1 MRTILIII
9 AATCFAGTSYGQYL
23 QWAYTMGIEGQ
34 ASRALAVTTDAAG
47 YIYTAG
53 TYKGQLDF
61 DPGSDS
67 DKIAAARFSDAF
79 IQKMDPT
86 GNYVKTYVFG
96 RSDNSYAVAGAI
108 KFDASGDLY
117 IAGYFTGNNVDFD
130 PDTSEYKLSDIGSGN
145 DAYIMKMDAT
155 GKFLW
160 ARHWDYN
167 KDAGGAN
174 NTLEEGPAMDLDGSG
189 NIYCAGQFL
198 GTVDFDP
205 DTSTYKM
212 TALQGD
218 GYVSKFD
225 GDGNFLWAKQIVAD
239 TTQSKFVVVKSVSA
253 DASGNVF
260 VAGYFIG
267 TADFN
272 PDTTVVYSLAATS
285 QQGFIL
291 KLDASGNFLW
301 AKKIG
306 KEAADPILNYNTAN
320 AVLTD
325 AAGNAYVTGSYMES
339 VDFGTIQRTS
349 EGLSDIFIAKLDA
362 SGNYLWVQSAGTF
375 YDGEYGYRLAFD
387 GVGNLIVTGNYHGTL
402 TFSGNS
408 ISTNGDA
415 DIFVLKL
422 TPQGNV
428 TWLKGFGGS
437 SYYERV
443 QSVATHGND
452 VYTVGRMIGT
462 VNFDP
467 NGHYDLTTG
476 SSNKYYPNFFIQKMT
491 QWPTGVPDVSSQLE
505 AAIFPNPAT
514 NQFTIDFAPSG
525 LRDADMM
532 LLDMQGRKVLETTI
546 KGTSGRVNVEGL
558 AKGVYLVKVQTQ
570 DGYAA
575 KRLIIE

>member
-1 MRTILIII
+1 MQQAISIPPALIKGSLILILVV
-9 AATCFAGTSYGQYL
+9 TRTRLL
-23 QWAYTMGIEGQ
+23 QH
-34 ASRALAVTTDAAG
+34 
-47 YIYTAG
+47 
-53 TYKGQLDF
+53 
-61 DPGSDS
+61 DS
-67 DKIAAARFSDAF
+67 AMHLFK
-79 IQKMDPT
+79 KMDPT